1 MTILPINN
9 PNPPPKLLDQVRQTM
24 RLKHMSL
31 STERSYVNSI
41 TNYIFY
47 FKEKHG
53 KFIHP
58 SELGAFDIRDYLI
71 YLAAAAPNWPTT
83 GD

>member
-41 TNYIFY
+41 MNYIFY
-47 FKEKHG
+47 FKEKHD
-53 KFIHP
+53 KFHA